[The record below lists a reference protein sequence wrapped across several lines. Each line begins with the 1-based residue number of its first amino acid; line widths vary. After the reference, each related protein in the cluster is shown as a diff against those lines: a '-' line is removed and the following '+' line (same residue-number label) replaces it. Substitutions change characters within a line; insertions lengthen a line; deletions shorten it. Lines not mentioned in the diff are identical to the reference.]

1 MRVIFRLRSVGVI
14 ALVVQTSACGD
25 ASGPKFG
32 PPATEVIV
40 AGNAQLNPQVGAMLP
55 IPLSIRVADQQD
67 RNVRGATVVW
77 SVSSGTLSALSSRTD
92 ENGVASVNWTLG
104 TTSGTQTGT
113 ATVSGL
119 PPVTFIERSVAG
131 PITQILLSRDTV
143 RLLGVGDS
151 FRLNARP
158 VDAYGNTVLGGS
170 TVMSLD
176 TTIVTADNLGNG
188 AILIARASNAT
199 AAIRASA
206 GGLTK
211 TGTVIVLPVPCTS
224 GAAPL
229 SLNVG
234 EVAVL
239 SGTAA
244 SEFCV
249 QGTAAGAEFTA
260 IPFYSDFT
268 GSTLRLAFYASGTTP
283 AATSGLSSARKTRSA
298 VARRAAP
305 LAQDEGFESRL
316 RDLSNRDLTP
326 KMEMARRARSLVG
339 GIPKLKALVL
349 LGDELQLNTNSSVS
363 CANAQIRTG
372 RVVAIS
378 NRAIVVADTANPA
391 GGFTD
396 ADYRSIGDTFDT
408 LVYTVDTQN
417 FGEPSDIDGNQ
428 RVIMFFTSAVNALT
442 PPSQS
447 SFIGGFF
454 FSRDLFPTSTTPTVE
469 LCATSNVAEMFYLL
483 VPDPDGTIN
492 QNVRS
497 ADFVRGITIGVLA
510 HEFEHLINASRHLY
524 VTGSTTFE
532 ETFLD
537 EGLAHMAEEL
547 TFYRASGLSHGQNIA
562 FAATQAPQ
570 PVLDAFNSFG
580 SANMRRFREF
590 LRDPGASSP
599 YANSNDI
606 STRGATWSF
615 LRYAADR
622 RGGDEITL
630 WHELANPPAGVH
642 GIANLNLAFGSD
654 LSSWIRDWATANYA
668 DDLISGI
675 QPTYTHPSWNYRSVI
690 SALDATPFPLAAQP
704 LDNATI
710 TSVDIDDGSAAYLR
724 FGVSAGAIG
733 GGRITSR
740 GGVVPNAFSLSIVR
754 TK

>member
-1 MRVIFRLRSVGVI
+1 MLVSFRLRSVAVV

-40 AGNAQLNPQVGAMLP
+40 AGNAQLNPQVGALLP
-55 IPLSIRVADQQD
+55 IPLSIRVADAQD
-67 RNVRGATVVW
+67 RNIRGATVIW
-77 SVSSGTLSALSSRTD
+77 SADAGTLGALSSRTD
-92 ENGVASVNWTLG
+92 ENGLASVNWTLG
-104 TTSGTQTGT
+104 TVSGTQTAT

-119 PPVTFIERSVAG
+119 PPVTFLEHAVAG
-131 PITQILLSRDTV
+131 PLTQILLSRDTV

-151 FRLNARP
+151 FRLIARP

-170 TVMSLD
+170 NVESLD
-176 TTIVTADNLGNG
+176 TTVVTADNLGTG

-199 AAIRASA
+199 ATVRATA

-211 TGTVIVLPVPCTS
+211 TGTVIVLPVACASNAT
-224 GAAPL
+224 PL

-234 EVAVL
+234 EVAIL
-239 SGTAA
+239 SGTQA

-249 QGTAAGAEFTA
+249 QGLDAGAEFTA
-260 IPFYSDFT
+260 IPFYSDFS
-268 GSTLRLAFYASGTTP
+268 GSTLRVTFYAGGTTP
-283 AATSGLSSARKTRSA
+283 VASGQSSVRKTRSA
-298 VARRAAP
+298 VMRPA
-305 LAQDEGFESRL
+305 LAQDEGFEARL

-326 KMEMARRARSLVG
+326 KMAMARQARSLAAG
-339 GIPKLKALVL
+339 TSKLRALVK

-363 CANAQIRTG
+363 CADAQLRTG

-378 NRAIVVADTANPA
+378 NRAVLVADTANPA

-396 ADYRSIGDTFDT
+396 HDYRSIGDAFDT
-408 LVYTVDTQN
+408 LVYSVDTQN

-428 RVIMFFTSAVNALT
+428 RVILFFTSAVNALT
-442 PPSQS
+442 PPNQS

-454 FSRDLFPTSTTPTVE
+454 FSRDLFPTSATPTQG

-492 QNVRS
+492 QNVRT

-524 VTGSTTFE
+524 VTGSSTFE
-532 ETFLD
+532 DVFLD

-547 TFYRASGLSHGQNIA
+547 TFYRASGLSHGADIA

-590 LRDPGASSP
+590 LRNPQGNSP
-599 YANSNDI
+599 YAKTADI
-606 STRGATWSF
+606 STRGAIWSF

-622 RGGDEITL
+622 RGGDEGTL
-630 WHELANPPAGVH
+630 WRQLANPPAGLY
-642 GIANLNLAFGSD
+642 GIANLSQAFGSD
-654 LSSWIRDWATANYA
+654 ISSWIRDWATANYA
-668 DDLISGI
+668 DDLISGL
-675 QPTYTHPSWNYRSVI
+675 QATYTHPSWNYRSI
-690 SALDATPFPLAAQP
+690 IPALDATQFPLAVRA
-704 LDNATI
+704 LNNATI
-710 TSVDIDDGSAAYLR
+710 TTVDIDDGSAAYLS
-724 FGVSAGAIG
+724 FGVSAGATG
-733 GGRITSR
+733 GARITSR
-740 GGVVPNAFSLSIVR
+740 GGVVPSAFSLSIVR

>member
-1 MRVIFRLRSVGVI
+1 MRVSFRLRSVAVT

-40 AGNAQLNPQVGAMLP
+40 AGSAQLNPQVGMMLP
-55 IPLSIRVADQQD
+55 IPLSIRVADEQD

-77 SVSSGTLSALSSRTD
+77 GASSGTLSTLSSRTD

-104 TTSGTQTGT
+104 TVSGTQTAT
-113 ATVSGL
+113 ATVNGL
-119 PPVTFIERSVAG
+119 PPVTFIERAVAG
-131 PITQILLSRDTV
+131 PLTQILLSRDTV

-151 FRLNARP
+151 FRLTARP

-170 TVMSLD
+170 QVESLD
-176 TTIVTADNLGNG
+176 TTIVTADNLGTG

-199 AAIRASA
+199 ATVRATA

-211 TGTVIVLPVPCTS
+211 TGTVIVLPAACSS

-229 SLNVG
+229 NLNVG
-234 EVAVL
+234 DVAIL
-239 SGTAA
+239 SGTEA

-249 QGTAAGAEFTA
+249 QGTDAGAEFTA
-260 IPFYSDFT
+260 IPFYSDFSE
-268 GSTLRLAFYASGTTP
+268 STLRVTFYASGTTP
-283 AATSGLSSARKTRSA
+283 VTSGQSSVRKTRSA
-298 VARRAAP
+298 VTRGAAT
-305 LAQDEGFESRL
+305 LAEDQGFETRL
-316 RDLSNRDLTP
+316 RELSNRDLTP
-326 KMEMARRARSLVG
+326 KMAMARQARSLSAG
-339 GIPKLKALVL
+339 TSKLRALVK

-363 CANAQIRTG
+363 CANPQLRTG

-378 NRAIVVADTANPA
+378 NRAILVADTANPA

-408 LVYTVDTQN
+408 LVYSVDTQN
-417 FGEPSDIDGNQ
+417 FGDPSDIDGNQ
-428 RVIMFFTSAVNALT
+428 RVIMFFTSAVNSLT
-442 PPSQS
+442 PPNQS

-454 FSRDLFPTSTTPTVE
+454 FSRDLFPTSATPTQA

-483 VPDPDGTIN
+483 VPDPDGMIN
-492 QNVRS
+492 QNVRTP
-497 ADFVRGITIGVLA
+497 DFVRGITIGVLA

-524 VTGSTTFE
+524 VTGTSTFE
-532 ETFLD
+532 DVFLD

-547 TFYRASGLSHGQNIA
+547 TFYRASGLSHDADLA

-590 LRDPGASSP
+590 LRNPQSSSP
-599 YANSNDI
+599 YATTADI
-606 STRGATWSF
+606 STRGAIWSF

-622 RGGDEITL
+622 HGGDESAL
-630 WHELANPPAGVH
+630 WHQLANPPAGLY
-642 GIANLNLAFGSD
+642 GIANLNHAFGSD
-654 LSSWIRDWATANYA
+654 ISLWIRDWATANYA
-668 DDLISGI
+668 DDLISGL
-675 QPTYTHPSWNYRSVI
+675 QSTYTHPSWNFRSI
-690 SALDATPFPLAAQP
+690 IPALDATLFPLTVRALNSGA
-704 LDNATI
+704 I
-710 TSVDIDDGSAAYLR
+710 TTVDIDDGSAAYFS
-724 FGVSAGAIG
+724 FGVSAGATG
-733 GGRITSR
+733 GARITSR
-740 GGVVPNAFSLSIVR
+740 GGVVPSAFSLSIVR

>member
-1 MRVIFRLRSVGVI
+1 MPVIFRLRAVAVI

-40 AGNAQLNPQVGAMLP
+40 AGNAQLNPQVGAILP
-55 IPLSIRVADQQD
+55 IPLSIRVADEQD
-67 RNVRGATVVW
+67 RNVRGATVAW
-77 SVSSGTLSALSSRTD
+77 SASSGTLSALSSLTD

-104 TTSGTQTGT
+104 TVSGTQTAT
-113 ATVSGL
+113 ATVNGL
-119 PPVTFIERSVAG
+119 SPVTFVERSVAG
-131 PITQILLSRDTV
+131 PLTKILLSRDTV

-151 FRLNARP
+151 FRLTARP

-170 TVMSLD
+170 NVESLD
-176 TTIVTADNLGNG
+176 TTVVTADNLGTG
-188 AILIARASNAT
+188 AILIARTSNAT
-199 AAIRASA
+199 ATVRATA

-211 TGTVIVLPVPCTS
+211 TGTVIVLP
-224 GAAPL
+224 AACAPGVTPL
-229 SLNVG
+229 SLDVG
-234 EVAVL
+234 EVAIL

-249 QGTAAGAEFTA
+249 QGNDAGAEFTA
-260 IPFYSDFT
+260 IPFYSDFS
-268 GSTLRLAFYASGTTP
+268 GSTLRVTFYAGGTMP
-283 AATSGLSSARKTRSA
+283 VASDQSSARKMRSA
-298 VARRAAP
+298 VTRAA
-305 LAQDEGFESRL
+305 LAQDEGFETRL

-326 KMEMARRARSLVG
+326 KMAMARQARSLTAG
-339 GIPKLKALVL
+339 TSKLRALVQ

-378 NRAIVVADTANPA
+378 NRAILVADTANPA

-396 ADYRSIGDTFDT
+396 ADYRSIGDAFDT
-408 LVYTVDTQN
+408 LVYSVDTQN

-442 PPSQS
+442 PPNQS

-454 FSRDLFPTSTTPTVE
+454 FSRDLFPTSATATQV

-492 QNVRS
+492 QNVRTV
-497 ADFVRGITIGVLA
+497 DFVRGITVGVLA

-524 VTGSTTFE
+524 VTGSSAFE
-532 ETFLD
+532 DVFLD

-547 TFYRASGLSHGQNIA
+547 TFYRASGLSHGANIA
-562 FAATQAPQ
+562 FAATQSSQ

-580 SANMRRFREF
+580 SSNMRRFREF
-590 LRDPGASSP
+590 LRNPQTGSP
-599 YANSNDI
+599 YAKSADI
-606 STRGATWSF
+606 STRGAIWSF

-622 RGGDEITL
+622 RGGDESAL
-630 WHELANPPAGVH
+630 WHQLANPPAGLH
-642 GIANLNLAFGSD
+642 GVANLNQAFGSD
-654 LSSWIRDWATANYA
+654 ISLWIRDWAIANYA
-668 DDLISGI
+668 DDFIFGLQS
-675 QPTYTHPSWNYRSVI
+675 TYTHPSWNYRSVI
-690 SALDATPFPLAAQP
+690 PALDATEFPLSVRA
-704 LDNATI
+704 LNNASI
-710 TSVDIDDGSAAYLR
+710 TTTDIDDGSAAYLS
-724 FGVSAGAIG
+724 FGVSAGATG
-733 GGRITSR
+733 GARITSR
-740 GGVVPNAFSLSIVR
+740 GGVVPSAFSLSIVR

>member
-1 MRVIFRLRSVGVI
+1 MRVIFRLRDVAVV
-14 ALVVQTSACGD
+14 ALVVQASACGD

-32 PPATEVIV
+32 RPATEVIV
-40 AGNAQLNPQVGAMLP
+40 AGNAQSNPQVGAMLP
-55 IPLSIRVADQQD
+55 IPLSIRVADEQD

-77 SVSSGTLSALSSRTD
+77 SASSGTLSALSSRTD
-92 ENGVASVNWTLG
+92 ENGVAWVNWTLG
-104 TTSGTQTGT
+104 TVSGTQTAT

-131 PITQILLSRDTV
+131 PVTQILLSRDTV

-151 FRLNARP
+151 FRLTARP
-158 VDAYGNTVLGGS
+158 VDAYGNTALGGS
-170 TVMSLD
+170 KVESLD

-199 AAIRASA
+199 ATVRASA

-211 TGTVIVLPVPCTS
+211 TGTVIVLPAPCTS

-234 EVAVL
+234 EVAIL

-249 QGTAAGAEFTA
+249 RGTDAGAEFTA
-260 IPFYSDFT
+260 IPFYSDFS
-268 GSTLRLAFYASGTTP
+268 GSTLRLTFYASGTTP
-283 AATSGLSSARKTRSA
+283 AASGQSSIRKTRSVATQRA
-298 VARRAAP
+298 VV
-305 LAQDEGFESRL
+305 LAQDQGFETRL
-316 RDLSNRDLTP
+316 RDLSNRDLSP
-326 KMEMARRARSLVG
+326 KMEIARRARSLAG
-339 GIPKLKALVL
+339 GTARLSALVE

-363 CANAQIRTG
+363 CANAQIKTG

-378 NRAIVVADTANPA
+378 NRAILVADTANPP

-408 LVYTVDTQN
+408 LVYSVDTQN

-447 SFIGGFF
+447 SFVGGFF
-454 FSRDLFPTSTTPTVE
+454 FSRDLFPTSATPTQE

-492 QNVRS
+492 QNVRTV
-497 ADFVRGITIGVLA
+497 DFVRGITVGVLA

-524 VTGSTTFE
+524 VMGSTKFE
-532 ETFLD
+532 DIFLD

-547 TFYRASGLSHGQNIA
+547 TFYRASGLSHGEDIA

-590 LRDPGASSP
+590 LRDPEGSSP
-599 YANSNDI
+599 YAKSADI
-606 STRGATWSF
+606 TTRGAIWSF

-622 RGGDEITL
+622 HGGDEAAL
-630 WHELANPPAGVH
+630 WRQLANPPAGVY
-642 GIANLNLAFGSD
+642 GIANLNQAFGSD
-654 LSSWIRDWATANYA
+654 ISSWIRDWTMANYA
-668 DDLISGI
+668 DDLIPGT
-675 QPTYTHPSWNYRSVI
+675 QATYTHQSWNYRSI
-690 SALDATPFPLAAQP
+690 IPALDATQFPLAVKP
-704 LDNATI
+704 LNNATI
-710 TSVDIDDGSAAYLR
+710 TPVDIGDGSAAYLS
-724 FGVSAGAIG
+724 FGVSAGAAG
-733 GGRITSR
+733 GARIASR
-740 GGVVPNAFSLSIVR
+740 GGVVPNAFSLSIIR